1 VEVLNGVRSGRE
13 SRSEQAYAWGLRSR
27 GHDPAANVSIKVF
40 GERHLRHLL
49 RSYIH
54 YYNGARTH
62 LSLSKDAPIP
72 RAVQVVGRIPILG
85 IAPSIRSDLISDR
98 NRDGFGQ
105 CLGAVEAQAREN
117 PSLLAAMIN
126 HAA

>member
-1 VEVLNGVRSGRE
+1 MSKPTRGVSEVEDTILPRM
-13 SRSEQAYAWGLRSR
+13 SRS
-27 GHDPAANVSIKVF
+27 KVF

-72 RAVQVVGRIPILG
+72 RAVQVVGRIFFSQFLADCTINTFGFNFRQEQGWLRPMPWRRRGGSARKSIVARG
-85 IAPSIRSDLISDR
+85 DDQSIA
-98 NRDGFGQ
+98 
-105 CLGAVEAQAREN
+105 
-117 PSLLAAMIN
+117 
-126 HAA
+126 